1 MAMTFGQM
9 GMNPVDFWQM
19 SWRDFKLKQRGF
31 FERLNSEYRTSW
43 EQARLMAFYSVSPYA
58 KKGHLQTAKDLFIF
72 DWEKEELPELTEEQM
87 DYYLRKLGKFVDD
100 KGNFYNA

>member
-1 MAMTFGQM
+1 MAIAFGQM

-43 EQARLMAFYSVSPYA
+43 EQARLMAFYSVRPYA
-58 KKGHLQTAKDLFIF
+58 IKGHLQTAKDLFRF

-87 DYYLRKLGKFVDD
+87 DYYLRKL
-100 KGNFYNA
+100 A